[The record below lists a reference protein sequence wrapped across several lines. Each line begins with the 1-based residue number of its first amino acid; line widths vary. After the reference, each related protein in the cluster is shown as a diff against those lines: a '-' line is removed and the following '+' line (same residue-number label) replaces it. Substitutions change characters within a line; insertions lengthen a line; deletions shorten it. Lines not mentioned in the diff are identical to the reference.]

1 MERQFGAKI
10 QCIQTN
16 GGGKFTSHQFENYL
30 AQHGILHNVSCPHTP
45 AQNGLVKHRHRTI
58 VETGLTLLFHS
69 KVPNEFWLQSFQT
82 AIHLINRRSTF
93 FLRDNASHFALY
105 GSEADYSCLRVFG
118 CSCYPGLRSYN
129 GNKLQLRYLPC
140 IFLGYK
146 PSYKG
151 YLCYNIESKRFYLS
165 RDVIFDERSFTFL
178 VNQLLQ
184 LLIQCS
190 AHILILF
197 QLILAFHQSKK
208 LISCNNSLQYKMNNM
223 YILTGLFKLPLHDLA
238 PPSASP
244 SPALAGDPP
253 TESLSD
259 DIFEP
264 SYIPSHHMVTRSRA
278 WITKPNPKY
287 ALNTHVEDMS
297 EPLRSGK
304 PYLTWDGSKQCRMNS
319 LHLKIMTVGS

>member
-1 MERQFGAKI
+1 M
-10 QCIQTN
+10 
-16 GGGKFTSHQFENYL
+16 
-30 AQHGILHNVSCPHTP
+30 GINH
-45 AQNGLVKHRHRTI
+45 
-58 VETGLTLLFHS
+58 LT
-69 KVPNEFWLQSFQT
+69 K
-82 AIHLINRRSTF
+82 AI
-93 FLRDNASHFALY
+93 FA
-105 GSEADYSCLRVFG
+105 
-118 CSCYPGLRSYN
+118 
-129 GNKLQLRYLPC
+129 
-140 IFLGYK
+140 
-146 PSYKG
+146 
-151 YLCYNIESKRFYLS
+151 ESKRFYLS

-223 YILTGLFKLPLHDLA
+223 YILTGLFKLPLHHLA

-287 ALNTHVEDMS
+287 ALNTHVEDIS

-319 LHLKIMTVGS
+319 LHLKIMTLSK